1 MSSRPLH
8 PYPDVEPPDPET
20 RIEQQLVDQLTDRGF
35 RVAVQCRRCHQ
46 WLTNPISV
54 ARHVGPKCRAKEAAA

>member
-8 PYPDVEPPDPET
+8 PYPDVEPPDPQT
-20 RIEQQLVDQLTDRGF
+20 RREQELVDELTERGY
-35 RVAVQCRRCHQ
+35 RVAVQCRRCGL

-54 ARHVGPKCRAKEAAA
+54 ALHVGPKCRHKEAA